1 MRYTIEASDPGN
13 YRLVGSP
20 TLDLLSLTN
29 EPPKGQAANL
39 WYIRHRVAV
48 EEYELYLTLFV
59 AARQIASG
67 EELLVSYG
75 PEFPRDYEVGSK
87 PDGSEPDVV
96 DLDVEFEQFGHVQG
110 IDSVAVA
117 LSYGAISSK
126 DMSKEQTPSSDIKK
140 FVAKIMN
147 MNLNARRKAENSR
160 TGSSQGNP
168 GQMCNR
174 MFALHHAIRH

>member
-1 MRYTIEASDPGN
+1 MRYAIEASDPGN
-13 YRLVGSP
+13 YRLVGNP

-87 PDGSEPDVV
+87 PVGREPDVV
-96 DLDVEFEQFGHVQG
+96 DIEFDQFCHVQG

-140 FVAKIMN
+140 FVAKIMS

-160 TGSSQGNP
+160 TGPSQGNP